1 MSSPSKEKNK
11 KIKKKF
17 GDDFSQE
24 EQHEEALD
32 GDYVDPEQQKK
43 EEEER
48 ERKEAV
54 MNHNGDV
61 RMELKA
67 RPTEWLQGQ
76 KKRVRVEFE
85 EDSPS
90 SSDDD
95 DEEEEKEKEK
105 GRHQEKDTEET
116 EVDEDII
123 PTQRPSPAG
132 TNDTNDDDAHLKA
145 RENNAGILERTIN
158 AAAGIIETVVNIVSS
173 PFKSPNKRAR
183 ISDNDMP
190 QTSPGIFGSGGSPFA
205 KGIAMTPKS
214 LAKVIDATGA
224 AAGENNANVAK
235 MEWGA
240 KGGETWQ
247 QKKEDEGEAKKK
259 RAARKKLVL
268 GDDDDSDDESVDDD
282 EEKEENEQKKVT
294 TEVAAKEKPTT
305 TSTISEI
312 ASQVTE
318 VASEANWEVLTKLM
332 AEREKE
338 KKASRELGLN
348 VDRTRRISGFKVRRM

>member
-1 MSSPSKEKNK
+1 MSSPSKEKKNK
-11 KIKKKF
+11 KNKKKF

-90 SSDDD
+90 SSDDGDD
-95 DEEEEKEKEK
+95 DEEEEEEK
-105 GRHQEKDTEET
+105 ET

-123 PTQRPSPAG
+123 PTQRPSPAR
-132 TNDTNDDDAHLKA
+132 TNDTDGDDGHLKT
-145 RENNAGILERTIN
+145 RENNAGILERTMN
-158 AAAGIIETVVNIVSS
+158 AAAGIIETVVKIVSS

-247 QKKEDEGEAKKK
+247 QKKQDEGEAKKK

-294 TEVAAKEKPTT
+294 TEVAATEKPTT

-348 VDRTRRISGFKVRRM
+348 VDRTRRISGFKVKRM